1 MRRNQEARHGQWAG
15 EIHTVIS
22 GTEKSLADCFG
33 SDLQE
38 LVSGLGGEIASAQ
51 EITRLTSPR
60 QRKAAFKLTFS
71 DGRLFKARLST
82 SEEKRRRVTS
92 VSALLGG
99 LPLARIVAAQGR
111 TTIEEWIA
119 GVPLHEAE
127 VTQEQVHQ
135 AGSLLGLIHTRT
147 TVPAELRV
155 DIPDVAWHM
164 EKITSHLDTIATG
177 YAGVKSGLCENILE
191 IARQNQPAT
200 FESGLIHAD
209 FCASNMVLTG
219 GGDIVLIDNED
230 LRVGAL
236 DYDLA
241 RCWCRWPMTEYQR
254 QAFCEGYQQHRSLD
268 SFMESSQFWVARAL
282 VLSMNVHLK
291 HGRAAPALAEA
302 LHRLAEGEG
311 VQIWPCLPVGQ

>member
-1 MRRNQEARHGQWAG
+1 MASWAG
-15 EIHTVIS
+15 EIHTMMS
-22 GTEKSLADCFG
+22 GVKKSLADCFG

-38 LVSGLGGEIASAQ
+38 LVSGLGGEIASAE

-60 QRKAAFKLTFS
+60 QRKANFKLTFR
-71 DGRLFKARLST
+71 DGRLFKARLYR

-92 VSALLGG
+92 VLALLDG

-111 TTIEEWIA
+111 TTIEEWIT
-119 GVPLHEAE
+119 GVPLDEVD
-127 VTQEQVHQ
+127 VTQEQVHR
-135 AGSLLGLIHTRT
+135 AGALLGLLHTRPA
-147 TVPAELRV
+147 VPAEMRV
-155 DIPDVAWHM
+155 DIPDVDQHL
-164 EKITSHLDTIATG
+164 EKITSHLNTIATG

-191 IARQNQPAT
+191 IARRNQPVT
-200 FESGLIHAD
+200 FKSGLIHAD
-209 FCASNMVLTG
+209 FCAANMVLTG
-219 GGDIVLIDNED
+219 GGDIVLIDNEH

-254 QAFCEGYQQHRSLD
+254 QAFCDGYQQHRSLD
-268 SFMESSQFWVARAL
+268 SFMESSQFWAARAL
-282 VLSMNVHLK
+282 VLSMNVHIK

-311 VQIWPCLPVGQ
+311 EQFWPCLPVGQ